1 MEVPDVVHLLP
12 QLDERLITLLQSLS
26 AEEWQTQT
34 VAKLWTV
41 KDVAAHLL
49 DGNIRILS
57 MLRDG
62 YFGEKANAGSYEELV
77 QFLNSL
83 NTDWVKAMKRVSPQ
97 MLIVLHQV
105 TGPMYCQYYASLDP
119 LDVSPF
125 AVNWMGEN
133 VSTNRTHLAREYT
146 EKWLHQQQIRDA
158 VDKPGLMIKE
168 FFHPFISTFMLG
180 LPYTYR
186 NVTATEGTIIQIT
199 ISTDIGDTWFLVRSN
214 NQWQLTMNYI
224 APTDAQLLIEPG
236 IAWKLFSKSIRPE
249 QVKDKVIMSGD
260 MQLAATALNMVSVMA

>member
-1 MEVPDVVHLLP
+1 MEIPDVVHLLP
-12 QLDERLITLLQSLS
+12 QLDEQLIMLLQTLT
-26 AEEWQTQT
+26 AEEWQAQT

-41 KDVAAHLL
+41 KDIAAHLL

-62 YFGEKANAGSYEELV
+62 YFSERPNAGNYKELV
-77 QFLNSL
+77 QFLNGL
-83 NTDWVKAMKRVSPQ
+83 NADWVKAMKRVSPQ

-105 TGPMYCQYYASLDP
+105 TGPMYCQYYASLNPSDT
-119 LDVSPF
+119 SPF

-133 VSTNRTHLAREYT
+133 ESTNRTHMAREYT

-158 VDKPGLMIKE
+158 VGKPGLMTKV

-186 NVTATEGTIIQIT
+186 NVMATEGTIIQVTIT
-199 ISTDIGDTWFLVRSN
+199 TDIGDTWFLLRSN
-214 NQWQLTMNYI
+214 NQWHLTMNCI
-224 APTDAQLLIEPG
+224 KPADAQLFIEPD
-236 IAWKLFSKSIRPE
+236 IAWKLFSKSLRPE
-249 QVKDKVIMSGD
+249 QVKDKVRLRGD
-260 MQLAATALNMVSVMA
+260 FQLAATALSMVSVMA